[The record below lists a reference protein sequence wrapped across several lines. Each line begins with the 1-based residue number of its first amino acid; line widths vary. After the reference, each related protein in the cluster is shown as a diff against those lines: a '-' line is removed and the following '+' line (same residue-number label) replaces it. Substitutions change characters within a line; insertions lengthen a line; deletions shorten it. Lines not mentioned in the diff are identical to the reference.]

1 MSNLFY
7 NALRV
12 YIEFMTQK
20 INTAIIGY
28 GFMGSSFFAPFL
40 HLHQGY
46 ELAGTVE
53 RNTKKIKT
61 DYEYVKSYGF

>member
-1 MSNLFY
+1 
-7 NALRV
+7 
-12 YIEFMTQK
+12 MTQK

-28 GFMGSSFFAPFL
+28 GFSGSIFFAPFL